1 MFQGIAADLLV
12 MACASTFAVVWQAL
26 KTRHL
31 NAYEHKQNAAIL
43 KRHTKQL
50 RTITHTLEAHLD
62 DHKEKP

>member
-1 MFQGIAADLLV
+1 

-31 NAYEHKQNAAIL
+31 TAAEHKQNAAIL